1 MQRIILFCLL
11 LASGAAL
18 AESGKPD
25 ELIKLEAKLNSVRQE
40 QQAVYQ
46 SYQMTKEQRLLEVEA
61 GGPLMVQHPHGMS
74 VETPPPDY
82 DAVIRAQL
90 EREQRIQQQTAELRS
105 LSLRYLE
112 LEDQRKA
119 LLEQIQ
125 KLAQHA
131 DE

>member
-1 MQRIILFCLL
+1 MQRFILFFLL

-25 ELIKLEAKLNSVRQE
+25 ELIKLEAKLNNVRQE

-46 SYQMTKEQRLLEVEA
+46 SYQMTKEQRLLEVEE

-82 DAVIRAQL
+82 DTVIRAQL

-112 LEDQRKA
+112 LEDQRRA

-125 KLAQHA
+125 KLARHA